1 MRDYYD
7 ILGVSKTS
15 SADEIK
21 KSYRKVAMKYHPDRN
36 PDNKEAEDK
45 FKEAAEAYSVLSD
58 QNKRSQYDQYGHA
71 GVSNATRSGGFQ
83 GGMNVEDIFNS
94 VFRGGGGGFD
104 VNDLFGGGSPFGG
117 RSQSSRVRSAGN
129 LKISIA
135 LTLEDIFNGI
145 TKKIKIKRYEKSE
158 NSSASKCSSCDGTG
172 EIRHVQRSMLGQIVN
187 VQACSSCSGIGYI
200 GGRDKKTVTI
210 KVEIPAGVSEGN
222 YMTMRGEGN
231 CNVGDGPDGDLIV
244 HFEEKEHELFIRSE
258 SNVYLE
264 CVINYSDAVLGAEV
278 QVPTLD
284 GKVKFNIPAGIKN
297 GQILRLKNK
306 GFEETDG
313 YRRRGDQYIKIT
325 VDIPSNISKEYK
337 KVILDLKNTLYNE
350 IKFKKINN

>member
-15 SADEIK
+15 SSDEIK

-58 QNKRSQYDQYGHA
+58 DNKRSQYDQFGHA
-71 GVSNATRSGGFQ
+71 GVSNASGG
-83 GGMNVEDIFNS
+83 GGFPGGVDLNDILRSAF
-94 VFRGGGGGFD
+94 GGGGGFSD
-104 VNDLFGGGSPFGG
+104 FFGGGG
-117 RSQSSRVRSAGN
+117 RSQSSNSRSAGN

-135 LTLEDIFNGI
+135 LTLEEIFNGV

-158 NSSASKCSSCDGTG
+158 NSSASKCNSCDGTG

-187 VQACSSCSGIGYI
+187 VQVCSSCNGIGYI
-200 GGRDKKTVTI
+200 GGRDKKTATI
-210 KVEIPAGVSEGN
+210 KVKIPAGVSDGN
-222 YMTMRGEGN
+222 YMTLDGEGN
-231 CNVGDGPDGDLIV
+231 HNVGDGPNGDLIIY
-244 HFEEKEHELFIRSE
+244 FEEKNHDLFMRSE
-258 SNVYLE
+258 NNVYLE
-264 CVINYSDAVLGAEV
+264 CVINYSDAVLGAEIK
-278 QVPTLD
+278 VPTLD
-284 GKVKFNIPAGIKN
+284 GKVKFNIPAGIQN

-306 GFEETDG
+306 GFTEVNG

-325 VDIPSNISKEYK
+325 VDIPSHISKEYK
-337 KVILDLKNTLYNE
+337 KVILDLKNALYNE
-350 IKFKKINN
+350 IKFKKIDN